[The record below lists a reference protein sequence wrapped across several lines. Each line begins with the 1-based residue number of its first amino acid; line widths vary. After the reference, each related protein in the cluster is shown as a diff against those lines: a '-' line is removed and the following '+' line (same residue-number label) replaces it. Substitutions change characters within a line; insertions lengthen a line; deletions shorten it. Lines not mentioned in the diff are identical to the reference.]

1 MESSALAT
9 KRYRKALKSS
19 DAGPFSVHRQQR
31 KGGDRM
37 SHCQMP
43 IAATKT
49 IMAASLEHGR
59 I

>member
-1 MESSALAT
+1 MQLTALAT

-19 DAGPFSVHRQQR
+19 DAGPFSIHRQQR

>member
-1 MESSALAT
+1 MQSSALAT

-19 DAGPFSVHRQQR
+19 DAGPFSVHRQQW

-49 IMAASLEHGR
+49 IMAASLEHGL